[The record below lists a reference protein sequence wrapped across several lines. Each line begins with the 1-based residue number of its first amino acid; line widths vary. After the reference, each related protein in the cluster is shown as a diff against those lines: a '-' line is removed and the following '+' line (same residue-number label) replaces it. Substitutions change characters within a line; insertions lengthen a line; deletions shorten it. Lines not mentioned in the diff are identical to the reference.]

1 MPLFGYEWFQ
11 VTGTLMVFFFISSAF
26 SSPVFR
32 QPRLMK
38 YHMRI
43 GKFTILF
50 GFVHMFFALSALFL
64 GFYP

>member
-1 MPLFGYEWFQ
+1 MPLLGYQWFQ
-11 VTGTLMVFFFISSAF
+11 ITGVLMVFFFLSSAF

-32 QPRLMK
+32 QKGLMK

-50 GFVHMFFALSALFL
+50 GFLHMFFALSALFF
-64 GFYP
+64 GIYI